1 MLMLNALALI
11 FVMQCIVGVSLLM
24 FWGIYACSN
33 SDAMH
38 CTCSQNTVYFSE
50 PESCLARVWQ
60 VFLLAWFR
68 LQRPRKTIL
77 LSSAK
82 RVFKTT
88 TTTNAKM
95 VFWPKWDLCW
105 KGVCCDLFVK
115 SDPSMK
121 LVVSNLCKYAGHR
134 MAMSTWIVQKI
145 LEQKTMKYDKQKR
158 QYSHLATGHNH
169 LANGH
174 YHVANRYCH
183 RASRWNM
190 FITCTVTLSQFLSN
204 FWFLSPLLFEYWFSK
219 WLQV

>member
-1 MLMLNALALI
+1 MHAVT
-11 FVMQCIVGVSLLM
+11 VMQCIVLT
-24 FWGIYACSN
+24 A
-33 SDAMH
+33 
-38 CTCSQNTVYFSE
+38 YFTAYISE
-50 PESCLARVWQ
+50 PRSCLARVWQ

-77 LSSAK
+77 LPSAK

-88 TTTNAKM
+88 TKNNAEM
-95 VFWPKWDLCW
+95 VFWPKWALCR

-145 LEQKTMKYDKQKR
+145 LQQKTMKYDKQKR

-169 LANGH
+169 MANGH

-183 RASRWNM
+183 MASRWNM
-190 FITCTVTLSQFLSN
+190 FITCTVISSQFLSN
-204 FWFLSPLLFEYWFSK
+204 FKWFIWVHKWFLFPFLFEYWFSK